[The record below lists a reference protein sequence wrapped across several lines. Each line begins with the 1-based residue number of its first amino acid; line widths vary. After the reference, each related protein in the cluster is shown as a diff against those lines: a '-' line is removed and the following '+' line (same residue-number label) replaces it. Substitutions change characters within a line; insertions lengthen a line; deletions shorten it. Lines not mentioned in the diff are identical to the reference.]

1 MILDMAPYITADT
14 DWYYVAAFAIGI
26 GFGWILEQAGFSS
39 SKKMAAVFYAKDFT
53 VLKVFFT
60 AALTASSGLLILNQ
74 MEILDFGTIYIPKTF
89 VMPTIVGGVIMGL
102 GFVFGGYC
110 PGTSFSAL
118 AIGKIDAF
126 AFLSGITIGIF
137 IFGLTYE
144 PLWKTLKF
152 STPLGKTFVYDTVGL
167 SAGVFAL
174 VFILFGLSSFW
185 ATDKIKKLL
194 NK

>member
-1 MILDMAPYITADT
+1 MAPYITTDT

-60 AALTASSGLLILNQ
+60 AALVSASGMLILNQ
-74 MEILDFGTIYIPKTF
+74 MEILDFGNIYIPKTF
-89 VMPTIVGGVIMGL
+89 VLPTIVGGVIMGL

-126 AFLSGITIGIF
+126 AFLSGITIGIT

-152 STPLGKTFVYDTVGL
+152 STPLGKTFAYDFVGL
-167 SAGVFAL
+167 PAGVFAL
-174 VFILFGLSSFW
+174 LFILFGLASFW
-185 ATDKIKKLL
+185 STDKIKKLL
-194 NK
+194 DKKS